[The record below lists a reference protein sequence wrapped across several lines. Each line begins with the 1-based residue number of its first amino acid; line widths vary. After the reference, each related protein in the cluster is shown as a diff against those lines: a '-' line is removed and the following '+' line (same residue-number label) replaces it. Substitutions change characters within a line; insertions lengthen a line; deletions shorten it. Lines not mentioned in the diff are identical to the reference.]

1 MKKKYFTIFLF
12 VALINSNAQVT
23 YTSANYAS
31 VGDSFYISSAT
42 NLNLDFEST
51 GTSFNWNFEN
61 LVATSQVQ
69 LQFRNPTQ
77 TGYSP
82 FLFPFIYFPGNTNLS
97 STNGI
102 STGLN
107 IPGQPIEISDANDYY
122 KKSSTDVRQ
131 VASAFK
137 LGYNGITIPVQNQYS
152 SPDIIYQ
159 FPINYGN
166 MHTSNSEYTTT
177 IPTILYRNRQLTRTN
192 TVDGWGT
199 VTTPFGTFSNTLRIT
214 TNLVENDTISLAGN
228 GLPRIIRTTREFKWL
243 DTSKKVPIL
252 TVTQSNVNGNWF
264 TTSVDYLDNFQ
275 AFQTTAFFI
284 YAPLTPNAGDE
295 VTFQNLS
302 TNAINYSWNF
312 DDPSSGVLNT
322 STSQNPNHVF
332 SANGVYQVTLTAS
345 NASFS
350 DTITIPVV
358 VGNILGISDV
368 ALALDTKIKVY
379 PNPFSSKIIID
390 NSVPNSEYELIDS
403 SGKIIFKGK
412 EIQKI
417 DFSSINKGLYHLN
430 CKANNEIQTI
440 KLLKE

>member
-1 MKKKYFTIFLF
+1 MKKKYFTILLF
-12 VALINSNAQVT
+12 VAFINSNAQAT
-23 YTSANYAS
+23 YTSANYAL

-51 GTSFNWNFEN
+51 GENFNWNFEN

-82 FLFPFIYFPGNTNLS
+82 FLFPFIYFPSNTNLS
-97 STNGI
+97 STDGTSNA
-102 STGLN
+102 LN
-107 IPGQPIEISDANDYY
+107 IPGQAIEISDSNDYY
-122 KKSSTDVRQ
+122 KKNATDVRQ

-166 MHTSNSEYTTT
+166 THTSNSEYTTT
-177 IPTILYRNRQLTRTN
+177 IPTLLYRNRQLARTN

-214 TNLVENDTISLAGN
+214 TNLVENDTISLLGT
-228 GLPRIIRTTREFKWL
+228 GLPRIIRTTRELKWM
-243 DTSKKVPIL
+243 DTSKKIPVL
-252 TVTQSNVNGNWF
+252 TVTQTNLNGNW
-264 TTSVDYLDNFQ
+264 TTTKVDYLDNFQ
-275 AFQTTAFFI
+275 AFQTTALFLYSPF
-284 YAPLTPNAGDE
+284 TPNAGGT
-295 VTFQNLS
+295 VSFQNLS
-302 TNAINYSWNF
+302 TNATTYSWNF

-332 SANGVYQVTLTAS
+332 STNGIYQVSLTAS

-358 VGNILGISDV
+358 VGNILGIYDV
-368 ALALDTKIKVY
+368 TADTKIKVY
-379 PNPFSSKIIID
+379 PNPFSSKIIIE
-390 NSVPNSEYELIDS
+390 NEVPNSEYELIDS
-403 SGKIIFKGK
+403 SGKIIFKGT

-417 DFSSINKGLYHLN
+417 DFSYINKGLYLLN